1 MKERDPR
8 RNVKDAHANNISADS
23 SDVPSRHEMTRP
35 RFTAGGPPSIAK
47 MPSRFIHRGRPF
59 HLPRRAAW
67 H

>member
-23 SDVPSRHEMTRP
+23 SDVPSPTKWPARDSP
-35 RFTAGGPPSIAK
+35 QAPSIAK

-67 H
+67 R